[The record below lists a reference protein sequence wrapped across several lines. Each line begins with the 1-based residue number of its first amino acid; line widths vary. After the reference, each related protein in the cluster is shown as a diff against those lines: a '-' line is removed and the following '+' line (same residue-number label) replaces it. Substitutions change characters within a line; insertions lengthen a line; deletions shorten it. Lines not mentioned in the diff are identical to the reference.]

1 MLALGIILCYLSGL
15 SVMLLINRKYLL
27 AELIGY
33 SFLIGIGI
41 QTVFLF
47 LLDLVGVPYSQGV
60 LIGLNVAIMLAL
72 NGANYKG
79 LLALKDEWKAPDFSL
94 KNINFVAL
102 FLLALAAYLFYVI
115 TVKNL
120 FWPATEHDSISSFD
134 KLARIMA
141 IEGKLKISLFTYGL
155 EGAGGVYPPLFHGS
169 LAYAYIFSSIYVL
182 PKIMITLYFLSL
194 LTVFYSVLTKYV
206 GSTAGMLFT
215 FILMITPELFSHAAL
230 GLGNLPTTAYVCAGG
245 LATILWLDKGETKYF
260 WLGAICM
267 AFTIWIRSD
276 AIVFTAASLLLAGIY
291 FLRSKDFK
299 RAAIYAAIVVSPFIV
314 WMLYVKL
321 KLAMPDQ
328 GARFDFGMGYNA
340 ERMAQ
345 VGGYAKAYLFGG
357 QKGGVDGGQLYGIV
371 FILFFVVLLA
381 NIIGAYFVG
390 VRKSLTQ
397 GGAALLFFA
406 VSFLLYFTLF
416 YFINV
421 DVQGAPLWSLMESSF
436 KRGMFF
442 FIPAVLLYVATS
454 PLSTIAFEKLE
465 RFRTGTV

>member
-1 MLALGIILCYLSGL
+1 
-15 SVMLLINRKYLL
+15 MLLINRKYLL

-41 QTVFLF
+41 ETVFMF
-47 LLDLVGVPYSQGV
+47 LLDLLGIQFSQGI
-60 LIGLNVAIMLAL
+60 LTGLNVAAILAV

-79 LLALKDEWKAPDFSL
+79 LLALKDEWKMPDFSL

-102 FLLALAAYLFYVI
+102 FILALAAYLFYIV

-120 FWPATEHDSISSFD
+120 FWPATEHDSIGSFD

-141 IEGKLKISLFTYGL
+141 IEGKLKISLFQYGL

-169 LAYAYIFSSIYVL
+169 LAYAYIFGGMYVL

-194 LTVFYSVLTKYV
+194 LTVFYSVVTKYV

-215 FILMITPELFSHAAL
+215 FILMLTPELFSHAAL

-245 LATILWLDKGETKYF
+245 LATIVWLDKGDTKYF

-276 AIVFTAASLLLAGIY
+276 TIVFTAAALLLAGIY

-299 RAAIYAAIVVSPFIV
+299 RAAIYAAIVVAPFVI
-314 WMLYVKL
+314 WTLYVKM
-321 KLAMPDQ
+321 KLAVPSQ

-357 QKGGVDGGQLYGIV
+357 QKGGVDGGQLYGLA
-371 FILFFVVLLA
+371 FIIFFIVLLA

-397 GGAALLFFA
+397 GGAALLFFS
-406 VSFLLYFTLF
+406 VSFLLYFTVF

-421 DVQGAPLWSLMESSF
+421 EVQNAPIWSLMESSF

-442 FIPAVLLYVATS
+442 FIPAALLYAATS
-454 PLSTIAFEKLE
+454 PLSVIAFEKLE
-465 RFRTGTV
+465 RFRTGTA